1 MFFHIAI
8 VIYFGENRI
17 LLSCSYPALF

>member
-8 VIYFGENRI
+8 DIYFGGNRI